1 MAASVTVSF
10 KAPLELVRVIEES
23 ARSQGRSRSEVLR
36 EALSR
41 LLALEASRDAL
52 AEMRDLYAVRGFAM
66 AAEYLLRYAYHY
78 ARGVYREDIKR
89 IIEDLEALIHHL
101 NGELGELNRKLG
113 LW

>member
-1 MAASVTVSF
+1 MASAVVSF
-10 KAPLELVRVIEES
+10 KAPLELVRLVEEV

-66 AAEYLLRYAYHY
+66 AAEYLLRYALHY
-78 ARGVYREDIKR
+78 ARGVYRDDIRR
-89 IIEDLEALIHHL
+89 ILEELEALIHHL
-101 NGELGELNRKLG
+101 NSDLGELNKKLG